1 MEGKDFMVS
10 LLIRFWAKSAHVC
23 KWQSALVLVTHTRH
37 QCWLSIGK
45 LYSPLSI
52 DVSVYLRVANK
63 PSSNLSASLS
73 FNPFICD
80 NIWRVGCGVFWRER
94 EEIGDAIWLFLS
106 SMSLCFYGHV
116 VSSKTNWPQ
125 GRIHTYRTSTH
136 TVWAHIVW
144 KRLTMFFYSFKCA

>member
-1 MEGKDFMVS
+1 M
-10 LLIRFWAKSAHVC
+10 
-23 KWQSALVLVTHTRH
+23 
-37 QCWLSIGK
+37 
-45 LYSPLSI
+45 
-52 DVSVYLRVANK
+52 SVYLRVANK

-73 FNPFICD
+73 PSIHSFVTIFEE
-80 NIWRVGCGVFWRER
+80 WAVEFFEER

-136 TVWAHIVW
+136 TAMCE
-144 KRLTMFFYSFKCA
+144 LTLFENA